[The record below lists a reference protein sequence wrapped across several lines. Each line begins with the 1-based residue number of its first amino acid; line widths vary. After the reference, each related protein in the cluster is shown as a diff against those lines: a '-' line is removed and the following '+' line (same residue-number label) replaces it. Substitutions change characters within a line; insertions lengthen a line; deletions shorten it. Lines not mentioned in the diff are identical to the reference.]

1 MKNRH
6 KYSHQQEKGFPEM
19 VFVERPTQFGHEIMC
34 RLYRNDFRTTD
45 EMLAAAETITNALNN
60 TKK

>member
-1 MKNRH
+1 MKNKHR
-6 KYSHQQEKGFPEM
+6 YSHQQENGFAEM
-19 VFVERPTQFGHEIMC
+19 VFVERPTQFGHEIIC
-34 RLYRNDFRTTD
+34 RIYKADFRTTA